1 MSKPT
6 IPAIILTAGLIIAPN
21 AMAADTPTMRPLATA
36 TLDTLAIT
44 DVQAD
49 VPGYTQSSFTY
60 WNKQPQ
66 IGRNATTADMIM
78 MRDFTTYTDNEGD
91 VTTGTLDNDPYT
103 GASVNYKRGNTS
115 SIDIEHVVAR
125 SEAWDSGA
133 SKWTAEQRR
142 TFANDPLELIAVS
155 SSSNR
160 AHGERDAAGWLPGT
174 GSGMAGKNAA
184 YDCKYVAR
192 QIAVKAKYGLTVDR
206 AEHDA
211 MKTVLNTCPAQ
222 TIPLDSDGEY
232 WADNTIDRTA
242 ENLIWKSLTT
252 TVSGRQV
259 SQFNPDQ
266 PGTITLN
273 PALYPSLDDIR
284 ITGLPQGWVSRTDG
298 TTIHVTAPSGDHRQW
313 TFALADATGYSI
325 ADLNGIRPIL
335 KDGTKIDGFD
345 PNGDHI
351 AAGQTAFDSFA
362 NLPQGWTV
370 NVKMVGTAA
379 FHDSDLGLTVTPE
392 GGNERITVTSPDG
405 TFSTTYTHAFT
416 PLYGMRAAIDGV
428 DVTGTT
434 AATVS
439 QDVLNNLDGNTTFTG
454 LPDGYTT
461 RTSLTG
467 HNATLLVLHGDA
479 VVWMRRITLTAKQSE
494 NKTATA
500 DTTAPTPLAATGAT
514 VATAAVIALILAA
527 AALALY
533 RFRR

>member
-1 MSKPT
+1 MIKPT

-21 AMAADTPTMRPLATA
+21 AMAADAPTMRPLATD

-49 VPGYTQSSFTY
+49 VPGYTQSSFAY
-60 WNKQPQ
+60 WNRQPR

-133 SKWTAEQRR
+133 STWTAEQRR
-142 TFANDPLELIAVS
+142 TFANDPLELMAVS
-155 SSSNR
+155 SSGNR
-160 AHGERDAAGWLPGT
+160 AHGERDAARWLPGI
-174 GSGMAGKNAA
+174 GSGMAGRNAA

-211 MKTVLNTCPAQ
+211 MKNVLKACPAQ

-232 WADNTIDRTA
+232 WADNTIDPSA
-242 ENLIWKSLTT
+242 ENLIWKSLTA
-252 TVSGRQV
+252 TVSGRRV

-335 KDGTKIDGFD
+335 KDGTTADGFD

-351 AAGQTAFDSFA
+351 AAGRTAFDSFA

-370 NVKMVGTAA
+370 NVKTVGTAA
-379 FHDSDLGLTVTPE
+379 FHDPDLGLTVTPE

-439 QDVLNNLDGNTTFTG
+439 QNALNDLDGHTTFTG

-467 HNATLLVLHGDA
+467 HTATLLVLHGDA
-479 VVWMRRITLTAKQSE
+479 VVWMRRITLTVKQSE
-494 NKTATA
+494 NKTA
-500 DTTAPTPLAATGAT
+500 TTAPTPLAATGAT